1 MYASFAVG
9 LFFAALVGMAAA
21 VFHDVKK
28 YGRLKSLDRKNHH
41 WNATE
46 ESDLHRWPLFRDLF

>member
-1 MYASFAVG
+1 MYDSFAVG
-9 LFFAALVGMAAA
+9 LFFAALVGMAVA

-28 YGRLKSLDRKNHH
+28 YGRLKSLDNQH

-46 ESDLHRWPLFRDLF
+46 ESDLHRWPLYRDLF